1 MAAVPIFKP
10 VSAEDSSSQT
20 LSVIVV
26 TSSVLTNYM
35 RLAHHPRTPAKS
47 GVPDWRLVKA
57 KGDNTRAKACF
68 LLSKHQHIYQWWAG
82 CGASKEAPGSFCSG
96 TPICDQLTTRMIGV
110 FCGGFFTLQK
120 EIADMAINT
129 HARLKTFIFAAVER
143 ANLKSS
149 RPIML
154 HITAATERLARQS
167 ASRQY
172 VLSFAGVIQ
181 NGEAL

>member
-1 MAAVPIFKP
+1 MTHVAIF
-10 VSAEDSSSQT
+10 T
-20 LSVIVV
+20 
-26 TSSVLTNYM
+26 
-35 RLAHHPRTPAKS
+35 HHIKTPAQS

-57 KGDNTRAKACF
+57 KGDNYAATSGF
-68 LLSKHQHIYQWWAG
+68 LLSKYQHIYQWWAG

-110 FCGGFFTLQK
+110 FCGGITTLQK
-120 EIADMAINT
+120 EIASMAINA
-129 HARLKTFIFAAVER
+129 HSRLKTFFFAAVER

-149 RPIML
+149 CRVML

-181 NGEAL
+181 NRETL